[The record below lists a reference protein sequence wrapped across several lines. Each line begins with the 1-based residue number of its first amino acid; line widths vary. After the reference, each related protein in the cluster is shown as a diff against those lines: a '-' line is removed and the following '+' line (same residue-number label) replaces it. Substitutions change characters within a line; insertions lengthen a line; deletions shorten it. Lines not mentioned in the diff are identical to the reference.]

1 MLMAS
6 QYRPYWI
13 LLKIHS
19 ALSVLP
25 GILCLGHPWTLATGK
40 LQWTGS
46 GALSDMP
53 GQVQVEN
60 VGSPPV
66 GSTLQLKMFVAGN
79 PWNQVKTKR
88 KTAAFH
94 SVFALLM
101 LVEPSLKR
109 QHASMDEQT
118 DFSAT
123 FFFGAVDSLVGGSR
137 VESAMEVSQVN

>member
-1 MLMAS
+1 M
-6 QYRPYWI
+6 
-13 LLKIHS
+13 
-19 ALSVLP
+19 
-25 GILCLGHPWTLATGK
+25 
-40 LQWTGS
+40 
-46 GALSDMP
+46 
-53 GQVQVEN
+53 
-60 VGSPPV
+60 
-66 GSTLQLKMFVAGN
+66 
-79 PWNQVKTKR
+79 KTKR